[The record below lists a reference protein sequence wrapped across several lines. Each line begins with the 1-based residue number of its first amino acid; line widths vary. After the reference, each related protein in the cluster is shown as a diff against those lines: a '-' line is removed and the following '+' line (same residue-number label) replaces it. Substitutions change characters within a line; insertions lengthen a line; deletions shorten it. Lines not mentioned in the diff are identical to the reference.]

1 MILHKV
7 STSPFADQSL
17 LQCLKRK
24 QPTDKL
30 LLIQDAVY
38 AIIKADVTDL
48 MRTQKHAPIYVLM
61 EDVLARGLKSEN
73 DLYHA
78 ISYPEFVALTLEC
91 NQVISW

>member
-7 STSPFADQSL
+7 STSPFADQTL
-17 LQCLKRK
+17 MQCLKRI

-38 AIIKADVTDL
+38 AMVKGDL
-48 MRTQKHAPIYVLM
+48 VDSLLEQGPIYVLN
-61 EDVLARGLKSEN
+61 EDVQARGLIIEN
-73 DLYHA
+73 NLYQG

-91 NQVISW
+91 KQVISW

>member
-7 STSPFADQSL
+7 STSPFADQTL
-17 LQCLKRK
+17 LQCLKRI

-38 AIIKADVTDL
+38 AMVKGDL
-48 MRTQKHAPIYVLM
+48 VDSLLEQGPIYVLN
-61 EDVLARGLKSEN
+61 EDVQARGLIIEN
-73 DLYHA
+73 NLYQG

-91 NQVISW
+91 KQVISW